1 VKNILAPGAQQC
13 PEKRKIIK
21 LVFAVD
27 DEFVTIWRLF
37 SQEYDAR

>member
-1 VKNILAPGAQQC
+1 VKNILTPGARMSPQS
-13 PEKRKIIK
+13 RKSIK